1 LLKRNATLR
10 EKNRNLR
17 SYYERP
23 RLPLRTVFSF
33 FKENKERI
41 LSCVFANVE
50 KGNDLGQ
57 L

>member
-1 LLKRNATLR
+1 MLKRNATLR